1 MISFRRTLFQFFAN
15 ILDFYSREYILEENK
30 FIRNRKMNF
39 YDYINYIFIQEGCTS
54 YIEALKFMKL
64 YKKGKFK
71 SITSQAIGK
80 QRMNISP
87 NLYKDLSESFLD
99 MIYSKSRGMFK
110 IKGFMV
116 AACDGSIFDLPN
128 FTITREEFPPGGK
141 NLLKPKRT
149 GARVSC
155 FLDVSSKIILNIKIV
170 ERSIS
175 EISLAKQ
182 QLIEL
187 KNHFDITKLITIY
200 DRGYNSIEL
209 MIKTEDLGS
218 KFLIRLRTNTFK
230 KQINK
235 MQTNDEIIS
244 FNITNTILNRFEDE
258 ELKAKAEKMG
268 RFNLRIV
275 KVELKNGTT
284 ELLATNLTREEFS
297 RYELKEL
304 YAKRWTVET
313 GFDRLKNLIEIEEF
327 SGNRRRIIEQDFY
340 AHVFIYNLTIVLKFE
355 AEQKITRKPREK
367 GLIIEYYCNFSRL
380 LGNVYSNFY
389 ELLTAPIGEKKMI
402 FDFLIE
408 QGSKELTQVN
418 LSKNCQKERKT
429 PYSDN
434 KHPGNKKRTH

>member
-1 MISFRRTLFQFFAN
+1 
-15 ILDFYSREYILEENK
+15 
-30 FIRNRKMNF
+30 MNF

-297 RYELKEL
+297 IYELKEL

-367 GLIIEYYCNFSRL
+367 
-380 LGNVYSNFY
+380 
-389 ELLTAPIGEKKMI
+389 
-402 FDFLIE
+402 
-408 QGSKELTQVN
+408 
-418 LSKNCQKERKT
+418 
-429 PYSDN
+429 
-434 KHPGNKKRTH
+434 

>member
-1 MISFRRTLFQFFAN
+1 
-15 ILDFYSREYILEENK
+15 
-30 FIRNRKMNF
+30 MNF

-244 FNITNTILNRFEDE
+244 FNITNTILNRFEDD
-258 ELKAKAEKMG
+258 
-268 RFNLRIV
+268 
-275 KVELKNGTT
+275 
-284 ELLATNLTREEFS
+284 
-297 RYELKEL
+297 ELKEL
-304 YAKRWTVET
+304 KAKRWTVET

-367 GLIIEYYCNFSRL
+367 
-380 LGNVYSNFY
+380 
-389 ELLTAPIGEKKMI
+389 
-402 FDFLIE
+402 
-408 QGSKELTQVN
+408 
-418 LSKNCQKERKT
+418 
-429 PYSDN
+429 
-434 KHPGNKKRTH
+434 

>member
-15 ILDFYSREYILEENK
+15 ILDFYSRDYILEENR
-30 FIRNRKMNF
+30 FIRNRKMSFN
-39 YDYINYIFIQEGCTS
+39 DHINYILIQKGCTN

-64 YKKGKFK
+64 TKKGKFK

-87 NLYKDLSESFLD
+87 NLFKDLFESFLD
-99 MIYSKSRGMFK
+99 TIYPESYGMFK
-110 IKGFMV
+110 INGFMV

-128 FTITREEFPPGGK
+128 FPITHEEFSPGGE
-141 NLLKPKRT
+141 NLLKYKKR

-155 FLDVSSKIILNIKIV
+155 FLDVSSKMILNIKIV

-182 QLIEL
+182 QLMEL
-187 KNHFDITKLITIY
+187 KTHFDLTKMITIY

-218 KFLIRLRTNTFK
+218 KFLIRLKNSTFK
-230 KQINK
+230 NQIKK
-235 MQTNDEIIS
+235 MKTNDEIIS
-244 FNITNTILNRFEDE
+244 LNINNIILNNFEDE
-258 ELKAKAEKMG
+258 KLKEKAAKMG
-268 RFNLRIV
+268 RFNLRIA

-284 ELLATNLTREEFS
+284 EILATNLTPEEFS
-297 RYELKEL
+297 SDELKEL

-340 AHVFIYNLTIVLKFE
+340 AHVFIYNLAIILKFE
-355 AEQKITRKPREK
+355 AEQKITRKTREK
-367 GLIIEYYCNFSRL
+367 GVIIEYYCNFSRL

-389 ELLTAPIGEKKMI
+389 ELLTSPIGEKKMI
-402 FDFLIE
+402 LDFLIE